1 MPQSA
6 KREVLPVNLAFKA
19 EIKKDNAPLRVKQD
33 DRRSVGNANAI
44 PSAHAKGGGMA
55 GRNALADK
63 DGDLNKNF
71 PADKVQ
77 RVRPRSNYGSAAA
90 EAKNRI
96 DAVKPKSI

>member
-1 MPQSA
+1 
-6 KREVLPVNLAFKA
+6 
-19 EIKKDNAPLRVKQD
+19 
-33 DRRSVGNANAI
+33 
-44 PSAHAKGGGMA
+44 MA

-90 EAKNRI
+90 EAKSRI